1 MNSNLKGSPLA
12 NPPSVSQ
19 SLEYFS
25 FIRDGF
31 ANFNCDGTNNMND
44 CIAKSQSRIDQ
55 NIADHNQI
63 AQLETQM
70 TDLSNNVMIY
80 NQTLLSTGKYQDYRG
95 DMLYPP
101 APSLQDAIIEDN
113 NAILLSENTLQ
124 LTAFVTMSVLLISA
138 IMLAKD

>member
-1 MNSNLKGSPLA
+1 
-12 NPPSVSQ
+12 
-19 SLEYFS
+19 
-25 FIRDGF
+25 
-31 ANFNCDGTNNMND
+31 
-44 CIAKSQSRIDQ
+44 
-55 NIADHNQI
+55 
-63 AQLETQM
+63 
-70 TDLSNNVMIY
+70 
-80 NQTLLSTGKYQDYRG
+80 LSTGKYQDYRG